1 MRTHAHEPNSNSP
14 THTRKQMQ
22 TPEWAHITPARTHI
36 TQHHHARA
44 DVCVCFKTA
53 YSPLE
58 AASPCVISVDTAM
71 RVRQPKRTLGAA
83 AQEDCPAL
91 VFPGACNPSSNLR
104 RARCPFRHQ
113 GSTSNSDAKNTNTPQ
128 HPQPDCSCSRSCCAL
143 RWSILHAHME
153 STCREQLKHA
163 KCIQDADAHGR
174 LPVFLSPQQL
184 LACRR
189 LIRHLA
195 ESRAKNK
202 NTKKEFLVEFDR
214 PQRTAGK
221 GARRGWR

>member
-1 MRTHAHEPNSNSP
+1 MRTHTHEPNSNSP

-22 TPEWAHITPARTHI
+22 TPEWVHITPARTHI

-44 DVCVCFKTA
+44 DVCVYFKTA

-128 HPQPDCSCSRSCCAL
+128 HPNLTAAARAPAAPCAGPSCMHTWSQRVGSSSSMRNASRMPMRTGACQFF
-143 RWSILHAHME
+143 
-153 STCREQLKHA
+153 CRLNSSSRVV
-163 KCIQDADAHGR
+163 G
-174 LPVFLSPQQL
+174 LSD
-184 LACRR
+184 
-189 LIRHLA
+189 I
-195 ESRAKNK
+195 
-202 NTKKEFLVEFDR
+202 F
-214 PQRTAGK
+214 
-221 GARRGWR
+221 